1 MKERA
6 EKVKKRNVFAKHGDK
21 ARAVLESLLQKYA
34 DSGITSVES
43 LDILKVD
50 PFTQHGTPIEI
61 VKLFGGKPGYLKA
74 IRELE
79 TELYQKA
86 A

>member
-1 MKERA
+1 M
-6 EKVKKRNVFAKHGDK
+6 KKRNVFGKYGDQ
-21 ARAVLESLLQKYA
+21 ARAVLNALLQKYA

-43 LDILKVD
+43 LDILKVE

-74 IRELE
+74 IQELE
-79 TELYQKA
+79 TELYRKA